1 MFPACERNTCR
12 MQQVL
17 DGGAKVGVIG
27 IKVVSTLGGNAY
39 YYPYAELAGSSD
51 DELTE
56 VLSSD

>member
-1 MFPACERNTCR
+1 